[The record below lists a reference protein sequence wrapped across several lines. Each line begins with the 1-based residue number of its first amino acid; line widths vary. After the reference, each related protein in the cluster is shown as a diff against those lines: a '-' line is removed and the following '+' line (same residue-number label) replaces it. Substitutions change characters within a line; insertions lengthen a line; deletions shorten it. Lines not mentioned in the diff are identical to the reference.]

1 MKATIIKT
9 NSKWYLETVDN
20 LRDLCKLPMRL
31 SVDSLIRFVPQFE
44 YLERTK
50 LLSQDMKKFIFNK
63 GIPPVFY
70 MENKEIVYADEI
82 RWNDG
87 TYKIY
92 INRDLANENKNTF
105 FINVYHPVYASVYD
119 MTPIG
124 VVLED
129 RF

>member
-1 MKATIIKT
+1 MQATIIKT
-9 NSKWYLETVDN
+9 DRKWYLETVDN
-20 LRDLCKLPMRL
+20 LRDLCKLSMRL
-31 SVDSLIRFVPQFE
+31 SVENLIRFVPQFE

-50 LLSQDMKKFIFNK
+50 LLSSDMKKFIYNK
-63 GIPPVFY
+63 GVPVFY
-70 MENKEIVYADEI
+70 MENKEIVYMDEM

-92 INRDLANENKNTF
+92 INRDLANEIKNTF

-129 RF
+129 SF

>member
-1 MKATIIKT
+1 MEVTIIKT
-9 NSKWYLETVDN
+9 DRKWYLERVDN
-20 LRDLCKLPMRL
+20 LMDLCKVPMRL
-31 SVDSLIRFVPQFE
+31 SVENLIRFVPQFE

-50 LLSQDMKKFIFNK
+50 LLSPDMKKFIYNK
-63 GIPPVFY
+63 GIPVFY
-70 MENKEIVYADEI
+70 MENKEIVYTDEI

-105 FINVYHPVYASVYD
+105 FLNVYHPVYTSVYD

>member
-1 MKATIIKT
+1 METTIIKT
-9 NSKWYLETVDN
+9 DRKWYLETVDN
-20 LRDLCKLPMRL
+20 LRDLCKVPTRL
-31 SVDSLIRFVPQFE
+31 SVENLIRFVPQFE
-44 YLERTK
+44 YLERIK
-50 LLSQDMKKFIFNK
+50 LLSPDMKKFIYNK
-63 GIPPVFY
+63 GIPVFY
-70 MENKEIVYADEI
+70 MENKEVIYMDEI

-92 INRDLANENKNTF
+92 IYRDLANGIKNTF
-105 FINVYHPVYASVYD
+105 FLNVYHPVYASVYD

>member
-1 MKATIIKT
+1 MQATVIKT
-9 NSKWYLETVDN
+9 DRKWYLETVDN
-20 LRDLCKLPMRL
+20 LRDLCKVPMRL
-31 SVDSLIRFVPQFE
+31 SVDNLIRFVPQFE

-50 LLSQDMKKFIFNK
+50 LLSSDMKKFIYDK
-63 GIPPVFY
+63 GIPVFY
-70 MENKEIVYADEI
+70 MENKEVVYMDEI

-92 INRDLANENKNTF
+92 INRDLPNENKNTF

-119 MTPIG
+119 MSPIG

>member
-1 MKATIIKT
+1 MEVTIIKT
-9 NSKWYLETVDN
+9 NRKWYLETADN
-20 LRDLCKLPMRL
+20 LRDLCKVPMRL
-31 SVDSLIRFVPQFE
+31 SVDNLIRFVPEFD

-50 LLSQDMKKFIFNK
+50 LLSPDMKKFIYNK
-63 GIPPVFY
+63 GIPVFY
-70 MENKEIVYADEI
+70 MENKEVIYTDEI
-82 RWNDG
+82 RWNNG

-92 INRDLANENKNTF
+92 ISRDLANENKNTF

>member
-1 MKATIIKT
+1 METGIIKT
-9 NSKWYLETVDN
+9 NRKWYLETVDN
-20 LRDLCKLPMRL
+20 LRDLCKVPMRL
-31 SVDSLIRFVPQFE
+31 SVENLIRFVPQFE

-50 LLSQDMKKFIFNK
+50 LLSPDMKKFIYDK
-63 GIPPVFY
+63 GIPVFY
-70 MENKEIVYADEI
+70 MENKEIIFMDEI

-105 FINVYHPVYASVYD
+105 FLNVYHPVYASVYD

-129 RF
+129 SF

>member
-9 NSKWYLETVDN
+9 DRKWYLETVDN
-20 LRDLCKLPMRL
+20 LRDLCKVSMRL
-31 SVDSLIRFVPQFE
+31 SVENLIRFVPQFE

-50 LLSQDMKKFIFNK
+50 LLSPDMKKFIYNK
-63 GIPPVFY
+63 GIPVFY
-70 MENKEIVYADEI
+70 MENKEIVYTDEI

-92 INRDLANENKNTF
+92 INRDLPNGKKNTF
-105 FINVYHPVYASVYD
+105 FINAYHPVYTSVYD

-124 VVLED
+124 VVLEE

>member
-1 MKATIIKT
+1 MEATIIKT
-9 NSKWYLETVDN
+9 NRKWYLETVDN
-20 LRDLCKLPMRL
+20 LRDLCKVPMRL
-31 SVDSLIRFVPQFE
+31 SVENLIRFVPKFE

-50 LLSQDMKKFIFNK
+50 LLSPDMKKFIYNK
-63 GIPPVFY
+63 GIPVFY
-70 MENKEIVYADEI
+70 MENKEIVYTDEI
-82 RWNDG
+82 RWNDD
-87 TYKIY
+87 TCKIY

>member
-9 NSKWYLETVDN
+9 NRKWYLETVDN
-20 LRDLCKLPMRL
+20 IKDLCKVPTRL
-31 SVDSLIRFVPQFE
+31 SVVNLIRFVPQFE

-50 LLSQDMKKFIFNK
+50 LLSPDMKKYIYDK
-63 GIPPVFY
+63 GIPVFY
-70 MENKEIVYADEI
+70 MENKEIVYTDEI

-87 TYKIY
+87 TYKFY
-92 INRDLANENKNTF
+92 INRDLLTGNKNTLTLY
-105 FINVYHPVYASVYD
+105 IYHPVYASVYD
-119 MTPIG
+119 MKPIG

>member
-1 MKATIIKT
+1 MQATIIKT
-9 NSKWYLETVDN
+9 DRKWYLETVDN
-20 LRDLCKLPMRL
+20 LRDLCKVPMRL
-31 SVDSLIRFVPQFE
+31 SVENLIRFVPRFE

-50 LLSQDMKKFIFNK
+50 LLPPDMKKFIYDK
-63 GIPPVFY
+63 DIPVFY
-70 MENKEIVYADEI
+70 MENKEVIYMNEI

-92 INRDLANENKNTF
+92 INRDLANENLKTF

>member
-9 NSKWYLETVDN
+9 NRKWYLETVDN
-20 LRDLCKLPMRL
+20 LRDLCKIPMRL
-31 SVDSLIRFVPQFE
+31 SVDNLIRFVPQFE

-50 LLSQDMKKFIFNK
+50 LFSQDMKNFIYNK
-63 GIPPVFY
+63 GIPVFY
-70 MENKEIVYADEI
+70 MENKEIVYMDEI

-92 INRDLANENKNTF
+92 INRDLANGNKNTLF
-105 FINVYHPVYASVYD
+105 LNVYHPVYASVYD

>member
-1 MKATIIKT
+1 MKTTIIKT
-9 NSKWYLETVDN
+9 NRKWYLETVDN

-31 SVDSLIRFVPQFE
+31 SVANLIRFVPQFE

-50 LLSQDMKKFIFNK
+50 LLSPDMKKFIYDK
-63 GIPPVFY
+63 GIPVFY

-82 RWNDG
+82 RWNGG
-87 TYKIY
+87 TYKFY
-92 INRDLANENKNTF
+92 INRDLSIENKNTLTLY
-105 FINVYHPVYASVYD
+105 VYQPVYASVYD

>member
-1 MKATIIKT
+1 MQATIIKT
-9 NSKWYLETVDN
+9 NRKWYLETVDN

-31 SVDSLIRFVPQFE
+31 SVHDLIRFVPQFE

-50 LLSQDMKKFIFNK
+50 LISPDMKKFIHDK
-63 GIPPVFY
+63 GIPVFY
-70 MENKEIVYADEI
+70 MENKEVIYPDEI

-105 FINVYHPVYASVYD
+105 FLNVYHPVYASVYD

>member
-9 NSKWYLETVDN
+9 NRKWYLETVDN
-20 LRDLCKLPMRL
+20 LRDLCKIPMRL
-31 SVDSLIRFVPQFE
+31 SVDNLIRFVPQFE

-50 LLSQDMKKFIFNK
+50 LFSQDMKNFIYNK
-63 GIPPVFY
+63 GIPVFY
-70 MENKEIVYADEI
+70 MENKEIVYTDEI

-92 INRDLANENKNTF
+92 INRDLANGNKNTF
-105 FINVYHPVYASVYD
+105 FLNVYHPVYASVYD

>member
-1 MKATIIKT
+1 MQATVIKT
-9 NSKWYLETVDN
+9 NRKWYLETVDN
-20 LRDLCKLPMRL
+20 LRDLCKVPMRL
-31 SVDSLIRFVPQFE
+31 SVENLIRFVPRFE

-50 LLSQDMKKFIFNK
+50 LLSPDMKKFIYDK
-63 GIPPVFY
+63 GIPVFY
-70 MENKEIVYADEI
+70 MENKEIIFMDEI

-92 INRDLANENKNTF
+92 INRDLSNENKNTF

>member
-1 MKATIIKT
+1 MQTTIIKT
-9 NSKWYLETVDN
+9 NRKWYLETVDN
-20 LRDLCKLPMRL
+20 LRDLCKVPMRL
-31 SVDSLIRFVPQFE
+31 SVDNLIRFVPRFE

-50 LLSQDMKKFIFNK
+50 LLSPDMKKFIYDK
-63 GIPPVFY
+63 GIPVFY
-70 MENKEIVYADEI
+70 MENKEIVYTDEI

-87 TYKIY
+87 TYKFY
-92 INRDLANENKNTF
+92 INRNLSIGDRNTLTLY
-105 FINVYHPVYASVYD
+105 VYHPVYANVYD

>member
-1 MKATIIKT
+1 MQATVIKT
-9 NSKWYLETVDN
+9 DRKWYLETVDN
-20 LRDLCKLPMRL
+20 LRDLCKVPMRL
-31 SVDSLIRFVPQFE
+31 SVENLIRFVPRFE

-50 LLSQDMKKFIFNK
+50 LLSPDMKKFIYDK
-63 GIPPVFY
+63 GIPVFY
-70 MENKEIVYADEI
+70 MENKEIIFMEEI

-92 INRDLANENKNTF
+92 INRDLANGIKNTF

>member
-1 MKATIIKT
+1 METTIIKT
-9 NSKWYLETVDN
+9 DRKWYLETVDN
-20 LRDLCKLPMRL
+20 LRNLCKVPMRL
-31 SVDSLIRFVPQFE
+31 SVENLIRFVPQFE

-50 LLSQDMKKFIFNK
+50 LLSSDMKKFIYNK
-63 GIPPVFY
+63 GAPVFY
-70 MENKEIVYADEI
+70 MENKEIVYMDEM

>member
-1 MKATIIKT
+1 METTIIKT
-9 NSKWYLETVDN
+9 NRKWYLETVDN
-20 LRDLCKLPMRL
+20 LRDLCKEPMRL
-31 SVDSLIRFVPQFE
+31 SVDNLIRFVPRFE

-50 LLSQDMKKFIFNK
+50 LLSSDMKKFIYDK
-63 GIPPVFY
+63 GIPVFY
-70 MENKEIVYADEI
+70 MENKEIVYMDEI

>member
-1 MKATIIKT
+1 MQATIIKT
-9 NSKWYLETVDN
+9 NRKWYLETVDN
-20 LRDLCKLPMRL
+20 LRDLCKVPMRL
-31 SVDSLIRFVPQFE
+31 SVENLIRFVPRFE

-50 LLSQDMKKFIFNK
+50 LLPSDMKKFIYNK
-63 GIPPVFY
+63 GVPVFY
-70 MENKEIVYADEI
+70 MENKEIVYMDEM

-92 INRDLANENKNTF
+92 IGRDLANGIKNTF

>member
-9 NSKWYLETVDN
+9 DGKWYLETADS
-20 LRDLCKLPMRL
+20 LRDLCKVPMRL
-31 SVDSLIRFVPQFE
+31 SVENLIRFVPQFE

-50 LLSQDMKKFIFNK
+50 LLSPDMKKFIYDK
-63 GIPPVFY
+63 GIPVFY
-70 MENKEIVYADEI
+70 MENKEIIFMDEI

-87 TYKIY
+87 TYKFY
-92 INRDLANENKNTF
+92 VNRDLANENKNTF
-105 FINVYHPVYASVYD
+105 FINIYHPVYASVYD

-129 RF
+129 MF

>member
-1 MKATIIKT
+1 MQATIIKT
-9 NSKWYLETVDN
+9 NRKWYLETVDN
-20 LRDLCKLPMRL
+20 LRDLCKVPMRL
-31 SVDSLIRFVPQFE
+31 SVENLIRFVPQFE

-50 LLSQDMKKFIFNK
+50 LLSPDMKKFIYGK
-63 GIPPVFY
+63 GIPVFY
-70 MENKEIVYADEI
+70 MENKEIIFMDEI

-87 TYKIY
+87 TYKFY
-92 INRDLANENKNTF
+92 VNRDLANENKNTF
-105 FINVYHPVYASVYD
+105 FINIYHPVYASVYD

>member
-1 MKATIIKT
+1 MKTTIIKT
-9 NSKWYLETVDN
+9 NRKWYLETVDN
-20 LRDLCKLPMRL
+20 LRDLCKVPMRL
-31 SVDSLIRFVPQFE
+31 SVENLIRFVPQFE

-50 LLSQDMKKFIFNK
+50 LLSPDMKKFIYDK
-63 GIPPVFY
+63 GIPVFY
-70 MENKEIVYADEI
+70 MENKEIIFMDEI

-92 INRDLANENKNTF
+92 INRDLSNENKNTF

>member
-1 MKATIIKT
+1 METTIIKT
-9 NSKWYLETVDN
+9 DRKWYLETVDN
-20 LRDLCKLPMRL
+20 LRDLCKVPMRL
-31 SVDSLIRFVPQFE
+31 SVENLIRFVPQFE
-44 YLERTK
+44 YLERIK
-50 LLSQDMKKFIFNK
+50 LLSPDMKKFIYNK
-63 GIPPVFY
+63 GIPVFY
-70 MENKEIVYADEI
+70 MENKEVIYMDEI

-105 FINVYHPVYASVYD
+105 FLNVYHPVYTSVYD

>member
-1 MKATIIKT
+1 METTLIKT
-9 NSKWYLETVDN
+9 DRKWYLETVDN
-20 LRDLCKLPMRL
+20 LRDLCKVPMRL
-31 SVDSLIRFVPQFE
+31 SVENLIRFVPQFE

-50 LLSQDMKKFIFNK
+50 LLSPDMKKFIYDK
-63 GIPPVFY
+63 GIPVFY
-70 MENKEIVYADEI
+70 MENKEIIFMDEI

-87 TYKIY
+87 TFKIY
-92 INRDLANENKNTF
+92 INRDLANENKNAF

>member
-9 NSKWYLETVDN
+9 DRKWYLETVDN
-20 LRDLCKLPMRL
+20 LRDLCKVPMRL
-31 SVDSLIRFVPQFE
+31 SVENLIRFVPQFE

-50 LLSQDMKKFIFNK
+50 LLSSDMKKFIYNK
-63 GIPPVFY
+63 GIPVFY
-70 MENKEIVYADEI
+70 MENKEVIYMDEI

-119 MTPIG
+119 MIPIG

>member
-9 NSKWYLETVDN
+9 DRKWYLETVDN
-20 LRDLCKLPMRL
+20 LRDLCKVPMRL
-31 SVDSLIRFVPQFE
+31 SVENLIRFVPRFE

-50 LLSQDMKKFIFNK
+50 LLSPDMKKFIYDK
-63 GIPPVFY
+63 GIPVFY
-70 MENKEIVYADEI
+70 MENKEIIFMDEI

-92 INRDLANENKNTF
+92 INRDLSNENKNTF

>member
-1 MKATIIKT
+1 MQVTIIKT
-9 NSKWYLETVDN
+9 NRKWYLETVDN
-20 LRDLCKLPMRL
+20 LRDLCKVPMRL
-31 SVDSLIRFVPQFE
+31 SVDNLIRFVPQFE
-44 YLERTK
+44 YLERIK
-50 LLSQDMKKFIFNK
+50 LLSSDMKKFIYSK
-63 GIPPVFY
+63 GIPVFY
-70 MENKEIVYADEI
+70 MENKEVIYMDEI

-92 INRDLANENKNTF
+92 IYRDLANENKNTF
-105 FINVYHPVYASVYD
+105 FLNVYHPVYASVYD